1 MSTSLVLLDTAS
13 LYYRAFFGYKT
24 RRSNADGIP
33 CNAIAGLVDMVA
45 TLVETYQPSHLVP
58 CWDDQWRPSWRI
70 DLIPDYKAHRV
81 ADDGGEDAP
90 AELTAQLPGIVAC
103 LTAAGIPPVG
113 LADYEADDV
122 IGTLATRWVSADRGL
137 VSVVTGDRDLFQLV
151 DDAAQV
157 RVIYPQKGVRD
168 VLVVDQDVLKER
180 YGAATGR
187 LYEEIA
193 LMRGDSSDGLPG
205 VKGIGDK
212 TAKLLIEEF
221 GSLAAVEAA
230 ASDPDSSLTPS
241 RRRNIVAAKEYLE
254 AARVVVRVAR
264 DAPLRAISGELP
276 TLDAA
281 MRERMD
287 HVGAQWA
294 VEREM
299 TRLAEALTAIGKKP

>member
-24 RRSNADGIP
+24 RRSNAEGIP

-45 TLVETYQPSHLVP
+45 TLIDTYQPTHLVP
-58 CWDDQWRPSWRI
+58 CWDEQWRPSWRT
-70 DLIPDYKAHRV
+70 DLIPEYKAHRV
-81 ADDGGEDAP
+81 AEGGGEDAP
-90 AELTAQLPGIVAC
+90 AELTAQLPGIVEC
-103 LTAAGIPPVG
+103 LTAAGLPPLG

-122 IGTLATRWVSADRGL
+122 IGTLATRWVSADRGV

-151 DDAAQV
+151 DDTAQV
-157 RVIYPQKGVRD
+157 RVVYPQKGVRD
-168 VLVVDQDVLKER
+168 VLVVDQSVLAER

-193 LMRGDSSDGLPG
+193 LMRGDASDGLPG

-212 TAKLLIEEF
+212 TAKALIEEF

-230 ASDPDSSLTPS
+230 AHDAESSLTPS
-241 RRRNIVAAKEYLE
+241 RRKNILAASDYLVAARK
-254 AARVVVRVAR
+254 VVRVAR
-264 DAPLRAISGELP
+264 EAPLPAVSGALP
-276 TLDAA
+276 VLDDQALARTVAA
-281 MRERMD
+281 
-287 HVGAQWA
+287 GQKWA

-299 TRLAEALTAIGKKP
+299 AKLTDAIMKVQS